1 MADQAYQPVMRSG
14 GQVRTDYMPPQSNLE
29 REYQSVIR
37 SERATRVTP
46 VVALDASQNYQSV
59 IRSHPEPIVLSQFE
73 CYTSEADG
81 SYSKENMAVALQTD
95 RRQDKVRTFQLQAIQ
110 QLSFWSLFCKP
121 WASVWKWVLLVGC
134 IASLLSGIGSSAGVL
149 PHELYTFVMAATIP
163 LTMVVLFCEWDV
175 TRAVSGWIA
184 GLVVFLGGSLTGL
197 LAEVVNTYF
206 DISLES
212 AGFAGLTEEPIKGIA
227 LLILAMFPRQF
238 PGILSGLALG
248 VSIGAGFAVLETFE
262 YAYAFSET
270 GQPDTYVLLLRGI
283 LSPLMHMAWTGALG
297 GAMWAAR
304 GPNRSGWTALT
315 SWQFWGIFV
324 LMIVFHCIWNVI
336 GVVNYL
342 AIALWSLIFYYLKR
356 GLAEATSCDFKT
368 KDV

>member
-1 MADQAYQPVMRSG
+1 
-14 GQVRTDYMPPQSNLE
+14 MPPQSNSE

-37 SERATRVTP
+37 SECATRVAP
-46 VVALDASQNYQSV
+46 VVAPDTSQNYQSV
-59 IRSHPEPIVLSQFE
+59 IRSHPEPIELPQFE
-73 CYTSEADG
+73 SYTDEVDC
-81 SYSKENMAVALQTD
+81 SYFKEKPVAAQQMSGEVNKVSVS
-95 RRQDKVRTFQLQAIQ
+95 RQRAIK

-121 WASVWKWVLLVGC
+121 WSSVWKWVLLVGGL
-134 IASLLSGIGSSAGVL
+134 ASLLSGIGASAGVL

-184 GLVVFLGGSLTGL
+184 GLVTFWGGL
-197 LAEVVNTYF
+197 LTLLLAGMVNNYF
-206 DISLES
+206 EISLES
-212 AGFAGLTEEPIKGIA
+212 VGFAGLTEEPIKGIA

-270 GQPDTYVLLLRGI
+270 GQPDTYILLLRGI

-304 GPNRSGWTALT
+304 GPNRSGWAALA

-324 LMIVFHCIWNVI
+324 LMIVFHCIWNVV

-356 GLAEATSCDFKT
+356 GLAEAAACDFKA